1 MTVDDAVIALED
13 LIADWRGML
22 QGSHR
27 RPHRVSPGE
36 IEDMARHMEALV
48 FLIAEA
54 RKYEFLAATL
64 AAAGGRPL
72 EFVEQAGEDWS

>member
-13 LIADWRGML
+13 LVAEWRRQLNKAGL
-22 QGSHR
+22 R
-27 RPHRVSPGE
+27 IFDRDA
-36 IEDMARHMEALV
+36 IARHMEALV

-72 EFVEQAGEDWS
+72 EFVEQAGEDWK